1 MTMPIFTWNG
11 MISSSMHLT
20 HFSRWPGRTWYCRSS
35 KIMRASRDQSL
46 QRVHHRPAL
55 ESVYDRVPVIRNL
68 VALSPPT
75 LPDTPPIEY
84 VEAAA
89 AAGYDAVGLR
99 LARSPL
105 FPYYPVVGNAPLIR
119 ELKVVLASSGLS
131 VLDILSFYLQ
141 PATDLD
147 SFAPALAL
155 GAELG
160 ARYALVAGDDP
171 DWARLR
177 DHMGRFCDMAARFG
191 IAAALEFAV
200 IRPLA
205 TLSQALRLLSELGR
219 KNGVVCLDPLNF
231 VRGGGSAA
239 LLRGLEPRLFPYAQI
254 SDGVLEPGEPD
265 LAKLGRMSP
274 NQRRLPG
281 GGASRRGQ
289 AARGRRRRRQRRR
302 AASRRVLDLSGQ
314 AHAWLRRGEQAAHV
328 AGHRRASGLYG
339 APVAHAYG
347 RRADQRRAAGGGRGG
362 LHRSRRGDRRV

>member
-1 MTMPIFTWNG
+1 
-11 MISSSMHLT
+11 
-20 HFSRWPGRTWYCRSS
+20 
-35 KIMRASRDQSL
+35 MRASSDEMPKGTPRL
-46 QRVHHRPAL
+46 AL
-55 ESVYDRVPVIRNL
+55 ENVYDRVPVIRNL

-75 LPDTPPIEY
+75 LPDTAPIEY

-105 FPYYPVVGNAPLIR
+105 FSFHPVVGNAPLIR
-119 ELKVVLASSGLS
+119 ELKLVLASAGLS
-131 VLDILSFYLQ
+131 VLDILSFSLQ
-141 PATDLD
+141 PETDLD
-147 SFAPALAL
+147 SFAPALEL

-160 ARYALVAGDDP
+160 GRYALVAGDDP
-171 DWARLR
+171 NWARLR

-254 SDGVLEPGEPD
+254 SDGVLDPGEPD
-265 LAKLGRMSP
+265 LTKLGRMSP
-274 NQRRLPG
+274 NQRCLPG
-281 GGASRRGQ
+281 DGTLPLRHILDALPAGLPLSVEIPMPQTVQLSAPEWARATADSTRRF
-289 AARGRRRRRQRRR
+289 
-302 AASRRVLDLSGQ
+302 LDGYYRTKQVERPS
-314 AHAWLRRGEQAAHV
+314 
-328 AGHRRASGLYG
+328 
-339 APVAHAYG
+339 
-347 RRADQRRAAGGGRGG
+347 
-362 LHRSRRGDRRV
+362 